1 VRKIAGAL
9 GWFFARFFLLT
20 PAAPL
25 FKKRARSEGRRIDIK
40 MDFQP
45 PSKAAWAKVGLGFG
59 STNLTGFLDRV
70 DSETQDPAARQF

>member
-1 VRKIAGAL
+1 
-9 GWFFARFFLLT
+9 
-20 PAAPL
+20 
-25 FKKRARSEGRRIDIK
+25 